1 MIFVVVPARYMGPC
15 DRLLLA
21 ARFLGRPGRAM
32 TGVMSF
38 DCDRRKRGGDAKS
51 DEAPF

>member
-1 MIFVVVPARYMGPC
+1 MIVVVPARDIGPC
-15 DRLLLA
+15 DRHILA
-21 ARFLGRPGRAM
+21 ARDLGRPGRAM